1 MKKKITIL
9 SGCFNEEENLESFC
23 AEIKKIM
30 DALPQYDWEQLIAE
44 NGSTDHSAEILEKI
58 ASRDSHVKVIFN
70 LKNYGPDRSGTNLLY
85 HASGDAVI
93 CLASDFQ
100 DPPEMIPE
108 FIKKWE
114 EGNKVV
120 WGQREKTKEKFLTEM
135 MRKTYYKLIKSMSE
149 SVEYER
155 CTGFGLYDR
164 EVVDWIKWIDD
175 PEPFIRNIVT
185 SLGYTPYLLPCERRQ
200 RRAGR
205 SSYSFF
211 GYLNDA
217 LLSMITSTK
226 MPLRFATYLGGI
238 VAMVSFLIGVVY
250 LVMKLLRW
258 YEFDAG
264 MAPLV
269 VGLFFL
275 GAVQLICI
283 GIVGE
288 YVGAVLTRVRRRPLV
303 VARKMM
309 NFQEDSRSEE
319 KKHNVVEEKME
330 DRTCRFETQSEPRE

>member
-9 SGCFNEEENLESFC
+9 SGCFNEEENLELFC
-23 AEIKKIM
+23 AEVKKIM
-30 DALPQYDWEQLIAE
+30 EGLPQYDWEQLIAE
-44 NGSTDHSAEILEKI
+44 NGSTDRSAEILEDI
-58 ASRDSHVKVIFN
+58 ASRDHHVKVIFN
-70 LKNYGPDRSGTNLLY
+70 LKNYGPDRSGVNLLY
-85 HASGDAVI
+85 HATGDAVI

-100 DPPEMIPE
+100 DPPEMIPA
-108 FIKKWE
+108 FIEKWE
-114 EGNKVV
+114 EGNKVI
-120 WGQREKTKEKFLTEM
+120 WGQRQKTRERVL
-135 MRKTYYKLIKSMSE
+135 MRLARKAYYKLIKSMSE

-175 PEPFIRNIVT
+175 PEPFIRNLVT
-185 SLGYTPYLLPCERRQ
+185 SIGYTPYLLPYERKQ

-205 SSYSFF
+205 SSYHFF
-211 GYLNDA
+211 SYLNDA

-238 VAMVSFLIGVVY
+238 VALLSFAIGLVY
-250 LVMKLLRW
+250 LVLKIVRW

-264 MAPLV
+264 TAPMT

-288 YVGAVLTRVRRRPLV
+288 YVGAVLTRVRRRPLA

-309 NFQEDSRSEE
+309 NFDECIGGEKGDQNEPEE
-319 KKHNVVEEKME
+319 EME
-330 DRTCRFETQSEPRE
+330 TV